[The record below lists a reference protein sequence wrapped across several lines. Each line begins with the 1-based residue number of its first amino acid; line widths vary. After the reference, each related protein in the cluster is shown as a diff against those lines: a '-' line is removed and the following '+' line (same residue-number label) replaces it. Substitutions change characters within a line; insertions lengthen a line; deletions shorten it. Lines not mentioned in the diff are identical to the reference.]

1 MQLHDAEGH
10 EGGAVPEASSGVG
23 RSDAPTI
30 HSFKWRRAGFLV
42 AVATFVTTMAAV
54 GVSGSW
60 RATDRPGVA
69 APNPM
74 TTILNT
80 TPRVEVRRNGPS
92 EVVDSAVASLG
103 VTPGDRSV
111 TATTRPLATAG
122 PVASPLRIDE
132 RIPLRI
138 LAVRPNNPRLA
149 VIDFDAH
156 STTIYAPGV
165 HSLPLDATD
174 GAVMTPNREVVIWT
188 LGAARLFTG
197 RLNEPGVVLG
207 GEPPRETDGFA
218 PTLRVVPTPKGELA
232 WLVQPGISYGDSD
245 YHPTLVSL
253 IDLSTG
259 RVLMNA
265 QADANSFP
273 VAAT

>member
-1 MQLHDAEGH
+1 MAREERRAARVWLPGSCDAIDNWTRSIMQLHDAEGH
-10 EGGAVPEASSGVG
+10 EGRAVPEASSGVG

-111 TATTRPLATAG
+111 TATTRPL
-122 PVASPLRIDE
+122 P
-132 RIPLRI
+132 
-138 LAVRPNNPRLA
+138 RPA
-149 VIDFDAH
+149 Q
-156 STTIYAPGV
+156 S
-165 HSLPLDATD
+165 
-174 GAVMTPNREVVIWT
+174 
-188 LGAARLFTG
+188 
-197 RLNEPGVVLG
+197 
-207 GEPPRETDGFA
+207 PPRFA
-218 PTLRVVPTPKGELA
+218 
-232 WLVQPGISYGDSD
+232 
-245 YHPTLVSL
+245 
-253 IDLSTG
+253 STKES
-259 RVLMNA
+259 RFVFLPSVRTTR
-265 QADANSFP
+265 DWP
-273 VAAT
+273 